1 MAFREIIEQM
11 HRFDPS
17 IRGGALAG
25 TDGLTVEEWYA
36 EGGGIDLPSI
46 CAEMVQSFRESGRIA
61 RENGLGETE
70 ELTLKAAGGL
80 VFLYKVTDDY
90 FFLVVTDPGAI
101 PGKWRFLL
109 RQGARRAREA
119 L

>member
-1 MAFREIIEQM
+1 MAFREIIEQL
-11 HRFDPS
+11 HRTDPS

-25 TDGLTVEEWYA
+25 TDGLTVEEWQA
-36 EGGGIDLPSI
+36 GPEACDLSAL
-46 CAEMVQSFRESGRIA
+46 CAEMALYFRESGRIA
-61 RENGLGETE
+61 LENGLGDAGA
-70 ELTLKAAGGL
+70 LTLSASAGL
-80 VFLYKVTDDY
+80 VFLEKVSDDY

-109 RQGARRAREA
+109 RQAARRAREV

>member
-11 HRFDPS
+11 HRADPA

-25 TDGLTVEEWYA
+25 NDGLTVEEWQSGRG
-36 EGGGIDLPSI
+36 ECDLSALS
-46 CAEMVQSFRESGRIA
+46 AEMVQFFRESGRIA
-61 RENGLGETE
+61 RENGLGESS
-70 ELTLKAAGGL
+70 ELTVATEGGL
-80 VFLYKVTDDY
+80 LFLHKVNEEY

>member
-11 HRFDPS
+11 HRVDPA

-25 TDGLTVEEWYA
+25 TDGLTVEEWHS
-36 EGGGIDLPSI
+36 GGEPCDLAAL
-46 CAEMVQSFRESGRIA
+46 CAEMAQYFRESGRIA
-61 RENGLGETE
+61 LENGLGEAG
-70 ELTLKAAGGL
+70 ELTLSASAGL
-80 VFLYKVTDDY
+80 IFLEKVSVDY

-109 RQGARRAREA
+109 RQAARRAREV

>member
-11 HRFDPS
+11 HRADPG
-17 IRGGALAG
+17 IRAGALAG
-25 TDGLTVEEWYA
+25 SDGLVVEEWHSGRD
-36 EGGGIDLPSI
+36 ESDLFAL
-46 CAEMVQSFRESGRIA
+46 CAEMSRQFRESERIA
-61 RENGLGETE
+61 AENGLGESD
-70 ELTLKAAGGL
+70 ELTLSAAGGL
-80 VFLYKVTDDY
+80 LFLRKVSEEY

-109 RQGARRAREA
+109 RQAARRAGGE